1 MYDELLEKYIK
12 LYQNLIFSV
21 CKRFIEDSQEC
32 ENIVQDTYLSY
43 FLKIGD
49 YKDLTEEEIKN
60 LLCKIA
66 LNKCKNY
73 LKSAYVRKVEKE
85 LLIDDIECEESFEEQ
100 VSSFEDKKII
110 FNYLNRLEEPYRT
123 LIYEYF
129 FEDYTL
135 DYLAKKHKRKK
146 SVIKTQIYRGKQILK
161 REILKDGGVT
171 YEEFKG

>member
-12 LYQNLIFSV
+12 LYQKLIFSV
-21 CKRFIEDSQEC
+21 CTRFIDDTSEC
-32 ENIVQDTYLSY
+32 ENIVQDTYLAY
-43 FLKIGD
+43 FLKISQ
-49 YKDLTEEEIKN
+49 YKDLSDNEVKK

-73 LKSAYVRKVEKE
+73 LKSAYVRKVESD
-85 LLIDDIECEESFEEQ
+85 LLIEDIECEESFDAHIYNI
-100 VSSFEDKKII
+100 EDKKMV
-110 FNYLNRLEEPYRT
+110 FNYLNQLEEPYRT

-146 SVIKTQIYRGKQILK
+146 EVIKTQIYRGKQILK
-161 REILKDGGVT
+161 REILKDGGVHL
-171 YEEFKG
+171 

>member
-12 LYQNLIFSV
+12 LYQKLIFSV
-21 CKRFIEDSQEC
+21 CTRFIEDSAEC

-43 FLKIGD
+43 FLKIND
-49 YKDLTEEEIKN
+49 YKGLNDIEVKN

-73 LKSAYVRKVEKE
+73 LKSAYVRKVESD
-85 LLIDDIECEESFEEQ
+85 LLIDDMECDECLEERITSLENR
-100 VSSFEDKKII
+100 KMI

-129 FEDYTL
+129 FENYTL
-135 DYLAKKHKRKK
+135 D
-146 SVIKTQIYRGKQILK
+146 
-161 REILKDGGVT
+161 
-171 YEEFKG
+171 

>member
-12 LYQNLIFSV
+12 LYQKLIFSV
-21 CKRFIEDSQEC
+21 CTRFIDNELEC

-43 FLKIGD
+43 FLKID
-49 YKDLTEEEIKN
+49 EYKALNDNETKN

-73 LKSAYVRKVEKE
+73 LKSAYVRKVESD
-85 LLIDDIECEESFEEQ
+85 LLIEDIECEESFESRISDIEN
-100 VSSFEDKKII
+100 KKMV
-110 FNYLNRLEEPYRT
+110 FNYLNKLEEPYKT

-146 SVIKTQIYRGKQILK
+146 EVIKTQIYRGKQILK
-161 REILKDGGVT
+161 REILKDGGVNL
-171 YEEFKG
+171 

>member
-21 CKRFIEDSQEC
+21 CTRFIDDTTEC
-32 ENIVQDTYLSY
+32 ENIVQDTYLAY
-43 FLKIGD
+43 FLKISE
-49 YKDLTEEEIKN
+49 YKELDDNDVKN

-66 LNKCKNY
+66 LNKCKNH
-73 LKSAYVRKVEKE
+73 LKSAYVRKVESD
-85 LLIDDIECEESFEEQ
+85 LLIEDVECEESFEEKIAN
-100 VSSFEDKKII
+100 VEDKKMV
-110 FNYLNRLEEPYRT
+110 FKYLNRLEEPYRT

-146 SVIKTQIYRGKQILK
+146 EVIKTQIYRGKQILK
-161 REILKDGGVT
+161 RKILKDGGV
-171 YEEFKG
+171 YL